1 MNKSESA
8 GVVVL
13 REEGCDDYPSML
25 LVEQYGKSWSVPKG
39 HVKDG
44 ENSYRCA
51 FRELYE
57 ETGLI
62 NDNVY
67 QAKHK
72 LQDLYDPDD
81 DPKKRYWMDI
91 AERCVS
97 DYKYSSFTHYER
109 MSLGGKKEMKKIHL
123 YSAFACVGYGSVVVK
138 PRDPAITNYGWFPVN
153 SDLLCME
160 DRVGVHE
167 LIREMADAYI
177 PRILCRQVLKPE
189 YFKSHSGLLM

>member
-1 MNKSESA
+1 MDKSKVSVESA

-13 REEGCDDYPSML
+13 KEDGCDDYPSML
-25 LVEQYGKSWSVPKG
+25 LVEQYGKTWSVPKG
-39 HVKDG
+39 HARDK
-44 ENSYRCA
+44 ESYYRCA

-62 NDNVY
+62 NDNLY
-67 QAKHK
+67 QAEHS
-72 LQDLYDPDD
+72 LLDVYDPDD
-81 DPKKRYWMDI
+81 DPRKNNYWDI
-91 AERCVS
+91 SERCVS
-97 DYKYSSFTHYER
+97 DKYSSFTHYER
-109 MSLGGKKEMKKIHL
+109 MSLGGKKEMKQIHL
-123 YSAFACVGYGSVVVK
+123 YSAVACGDVVVK
-138 PRDPAITNYGWFPVN
+138 PRDSAITNYGWFPVN

-189 YFKSHSGLLM
+189 YFRSHAGLLM